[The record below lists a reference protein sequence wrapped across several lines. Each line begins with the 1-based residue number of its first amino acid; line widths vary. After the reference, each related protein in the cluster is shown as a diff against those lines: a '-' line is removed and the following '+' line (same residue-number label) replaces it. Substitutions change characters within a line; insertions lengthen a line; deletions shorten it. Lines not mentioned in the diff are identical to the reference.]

1 MRDAVP
7 YHAGCG
13 IIRQDELVMVT
24 AKPPRIVRFGV
35 YEIDLNNTKMRK
47 HGLRIRIQD
56 QPFQVLSA
64 LLERRGGVVT
74 RDELVRHLW
83 PEGTFVDFDRGL
95 NAAVNRLRQTLS
107 DSAENP
113 RYIETVARQ
122 GYRFLMP
129 IEMLTAGGQA
139 VDKTGPALAPFP
151 RGIVFLSVLVG
162 AIVAGA
168 VVLIFLGMR

>member
-1 MRDAVP
+1 MVP
-7 YHAGCG
+7 
-13 IIRQDELVMVT
+13 V
-24 AKPPRIVRFGV
+24 KPPKIMRFGV
-35 YEIDLNNTKMRK
+35 YEIDLNNSEIRK
-47 HGLRIRIQD
+47 HGLRIRIQE
-56 QPFQVLSA
+56 QPFQVLSV

-129 IEMLTAGGQA
+129 VEMLTAGGQA
-139 VDKTGPALAPFP
+139 VEKTRPALATFP
-151 RGIVFLSVLVG
+151 RGIVFLSVLLLG
-162 AIVAGA
+162 AMVAGA
-168 VVLIFLGMR
+168 VVLIFLGVS